1 MRGQV
6 LVKDGEKVTLIERAH
21 VSNCGHYY
29 QARGHDLDGQVMM
42 VYWEVT
48 NYECDDE
55 EDACNWNKFEVV

>member
-21 VSNCGHYY
+21 MSKCGHYY
-29 QARGHDLDGQVMM
+29 QARGHDLDGQMMM

-48 NYECDDE
+48 NNEGDE
-55 EDACNWNKFEVV
+55 EDACNWNNFEVV